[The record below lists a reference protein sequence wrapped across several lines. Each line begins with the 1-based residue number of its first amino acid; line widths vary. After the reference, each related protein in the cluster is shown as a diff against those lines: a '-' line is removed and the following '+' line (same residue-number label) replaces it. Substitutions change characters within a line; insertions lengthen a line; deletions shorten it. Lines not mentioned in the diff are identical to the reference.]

1 MKPKKSLNNNFAY
14 MLKKYK
20 YNLHPGDIVAGTIIY
35 KEYNGFLVNIGD
47 NITGYLPQEEIGLTN
62 IIINNYTKL
71 NSLINITREFFLVTH
86 NPHLKQSI
94 LSIKRLEYI
103 RGWKRIKQY
112 QNENIIFNLKIKHFN
127 KGGIITYLDN
137 IHGFIPKSHI
147 YLKNNKIKFEKQN
160 IKCKL
165 ITANEQNNRLILSNK
180 SALLYLSKHKFRLG
194 ELIYGKVKQ
203 IKPYGLFI
211 EIYGIIALLHIS
223 EITDK
228 YINNIYNFFHI
239 EKIIK
244 VKIIH
249 IDMKQGR
256 LSVSRRYNIK

>member
-1 MKPKKSLNNNFAY
+1 
-14 MLKKYK
+14 MLKKYN
-20 YNLHPGDIVAGTIIY
+20 YNLHQGDIVAGTIIY
-35 KEYNGFLVNIGD
+35 QEFNGFLVNIGD
-47 NITGYLPQEEIGLTN
+47 NMAGYLPQEEIGLKD
-62 IIINNYTKL
+62 IINNTKL
-71 NSLINITREFFLVTH
+71 NYFINTTREFFLVTH
-86 NPHLKQSI
+86 KPKLKQSI

-112 QNENIIFNLKIKHFN
+112 QNENIIFNLKVKYIN

-137 IHGFIPKSHI
+137 IQGFIPKSQI
-147 YLKNNKIKFEKQN
+147 YLSNHQIKFDEQY

-165 ITANEQNNRLILSNK
+165 ITANEQKNQLILSNK

-194 ELIYGKVKQ
+194 ELIYGQVKK

-223 EITDK
+223 EITYK
-228 YINNIYNFFHI
+228 YINNIYHFFHI
-239 EKIIK
+239 GKLIK

-256 LSVSRRYNIK
+256 LSVSRRYNIQ